1 MKTINTMGIP
11 ENKIAILLV
20 EDDPNLSDVLKDYLD
35 LLGYKVIH
43 AADGEKGLSSF
54 RKSKVDLCIL
64 DVMLPKK
71 DGFTLA
77 KEIRNENQL
86 VPIIFLTARGLM
98 EDRVTG
104 FKAGC
109 DDYIS
114 KPFSSEELSL
124 RIEAILRRC
133 RPPQPEQ
140 ADIIFIGRYTFDTTN
155 FELILGNEHHSLTPK
170 EAALLAVLCKHKNSL
185 LTREKALKEVWG
197 DDDYFIGRSM
207 DVFITKLRKYLKDDP
222 DVAIVNVH
230 GTGFRLE
237 VREPGTE

>member
-1 MKTINTMGIP
+1 M
-11 ENKIAILLV
+11 ENKNVILLV

-35 LLGYKVIH
+35 LLGYRVIC
-43 AADGEKGLSSF
+43 AADGEEGLAVF
-54 RKSKVDLCIL
+54 RASQVDLCLL
-64 DVMLPKK
+64 DVMLPRK

-77 KEIRNENQL
+77 MNIREINQQI
-86 VPIIFLTARGLM
+86 PIIFLTARGM
-98 EDRVTG
+98 TDDRISG

-109 DDYIS
+109 DDYIT

-133 RPPQPEQ
+133 RVISQPQIEV
-140 ADIIFIGRYTFDTTN
+140 ASIGNYTFDITN
-155 FELILGNEHHSLTPK
+155 FDLALGPVHHSLTPK
-170 EAALLAVLCKHKNSL
+170 EAALLKVLCHNKNNL
-185 LTREKALKEVWG
+185 VTREKALKEVWG

-222 DVAIVNVH
+222 GVAIVNVH

-237 VREPGTE
+237 APE

>member
-1 MKTINTMGIP
+1 MENRVTIS
-11 ENKIAILLV
+11 LV
-20 EDDPNLSDVLKDYLD
+20 EDDPNLSDVLRDYLD
-35 LLGYKVIH
+35 LLNYQVVH
-43 AADGEKGLSSF
+43 AADGEEGLLQF
-54 RKSKVDLCIL
+54 RNSRIDLCIL
-64 DVMLPKK
+64 DVMLPRK

-77 KEIRNENQL
+77 QDIRKINKQ

-98 EDRVTG
+98 EDRVIG

-133 RPPQPEQ
+133 KTSVEETGE
-140 ADIIFIGRYTFDTTN
+140 IIEIGEYSFDTAN
-155 FELILGNEHHSLTPK
+155 FILIHQKERHSLTPK
-170 EAALLAVLCKHKNSL
+170 EAALLKVLCRHINVL
-185 LTREKALKEVWG
+185 VTREKALKEVWG

-207 DVFITKLRKYLKDDP
+207 DVFITKLRKYLKEDP
-222 DVAIVNVH
+222 NVAIVNVH

-237 VREPGTE
+237 VHK

>member
-1 MKTINTMGIP
+1 METKVT
-11 ENKIAILLV
+11 ILLV

-35 LLGYKVIH
+35 LLGYQVIH
-43 AADGEKGLSSF
+43 AADGERGLDLY
-54 RKSKVDLCIL
+54 RKSVIDLCIL

-77 KEIRNENQL
+77 RNIREINRQ

-133 RPPQPEQ
+133 KTSS
-140 ADIIFIGRYTFDTTN
+140 ADLGEEIQIGEYLFDVVN
-155 FELILGNEHHSLTPK
+155 FVLVRENDRHSLTPK
-170 EAALLAVLCKHKNSL
+170 EAALLKVLCRNKNNL
-185 LTREKALKEVWG
+185 ITREKALMEVWG

-222 DVAIVNVH
+222 KVAIVNVH

-237 VREPGTE
+237 IQE

>member
-1 MKTINTMGIP
+1 MESKVR
-11 ENKIAILLV
+11 ILLV
-20 EDDPNLSDVLKDYLD
+20 EDDPNLSDVLKDYLE
-35 LLGYKVIH
+35 LLGYQVIL
-43 AADGEKGLSSF
+43 ATDGEEGLELY
-54 RKSKVDLCIL
+54 RKSELDLCIL

-77 KEIRNENQL
+77 RNIREINQQ
-86 VPIIFLTARGLM
+86 VPIIFLTARGMM

-109 DDYIS
+109 DDYIP

-133 RPPQPEQ
+133 KTNSIELGEVFQ
-140 ADIIFIGRYTFDTTN
+140 IGEYTFDVTN
-155 FELILGNEHHSLTPK
+155 FELIRKNYHHRLTPK
-170 EAALLAVLCKHKNSL
+170 EAALLKVMCRYKNTL

-222 DVAIVNVH
+222 KVAIVNVH

-237 VREPGTE
+237 VHE

>member
-1 MKTINTMGIP
+1 M
-11 ENKIAILLV
+11 ENKLTLLLV

-35 LLGYKVIH
+35 LSGYHVIH
-43 AADGEKGLSSF
+43 APDGEKGLELF
-54 RKSKVDLCIL
+54 QAHPVDLCIL

-77 KEIRNENQL
+77 TNIRSINQL

-98 EDRVTG
+98 EDRITG

-133 RPPQPEQ
+133 RNSGMPAEGNILIG
-140 ADIIFIGRYTFDTTN
+140 DYIFDVVN
-155 FELILGNEHHSLTPK
+155 FSLCRNEEKQSLTPK
-170 EAALLAVLCKHKNSL
+170 EAALLKVLCRNRNML
-185 LTREKALKEVWG
+185 VTREKALKEVWG

-222 DVAIVNVH
+222 NVAIVNVH

-237 VREPGTE
+237 VKEI

>member
-1 MKTINTMGIP
+1 M
-11 ENKIAILLV
+11 ENKVTILLV

-35 LLGYKVIH
+35 LTGYQVIH
-43 AADGEKGLSSF
+43 ADDGDKGLLLF
-54 RKSKVDLCIL
+54 KESKIDLCIL

-71 DGFTLA
+71 DGFALA
-77 KEIRNENQL
+77 QEIREINQQ

-133 RPPQPEQ
+133 RPNTGDPGELLQ
-140 ADIIFIGRYTFDTTN
+140 IGEYTFDVTN
-155 FELILGNEHHSLTPK
+155 FILTRGNKKQNLTPK
-170 EAALLAVLCKHKNSL
+170 EAALLKVLCRHRNTL
-185 LTREKALKEVWG
+185 ITREKALKEVWG

-222 DVAIVNVH
+222 NVAIVNVH

-237 VREPGTE
+237 VAG

>member
-1 MKTINTMGIP
+1 MD
-11 ENKIAILLV
+11 NKLTLLLV

-35 LLGYKVIH
+35 LSGYHVIH
-43 AADGEKGLSSF
+43 APDGETGLELF
-54 RKSKVDLCIL
+54 LANPVDLCIL

-77 KEIRNENQL
+77 GNIRSINQL

-98 EDRVTG
+98 EDRITG

-133 RPPQPEQ
+133 RNSGPPAEG
-140 ADIIFIGRYTFDTTN
+140 AILIGEYTFDIVN
-155 FELILGNEHHSLTPK
+155 FTLCRNKEKQPLTPK
-170 EAALLAVLCKHKNSL
+170 EAALLKVLCRNRNML
-185 LTREKALKEVWG
+185 VTREKALKEVWG

-222 DVAIVNVH
+222 NVAIVNVH

-237 VREPGTE
+237 VKEI

>member
-1 MKTINTMGIP
+1 MGIP
-11 ENKIAILLV
+11 ENKIVILLV

-43 AADGEKGLSSF
+43 AADGVKGLESF
-54 RKSKVDLCIL
+54 RKSRIDLCIL
-64 DVMLPKK
+64 DVMLPRK

-77 KEIRNENQL
+77 ADIRNENKL
-86 VPIIFLTARGLM
+86 VPIIFLTARGMM

-133 RPPQPEQ
+133 MSAQPAQPELMKL
-140 ADIIFIGRYTFDTTN
+140 GKYVFDSAN
-155 FELILGNEHHSLTPK
+155 FELIYENVRHSLTPK
-170 EAALLAVLCKHKNSL
+170 EAALLAVLCRHKNTV

-222 DVAIVNVH
+222 DVAIVNIH

-237 VREPGTE
+237 IREPGNE

>member
-1 MKTINTMGIP
+1 MV
-11 ENKIAILLV
+11 NKITILLV

-35 LLGYKVIH
+35 LLGYQVIH
-43 AADGEKGLSSF
+43 AADGDSGLVLF
-54 RKSKVDLCIL
+54 RESGIDLCIL

-77 KEIRNENQL
+77 RNIRELNKQ
-86 VPIIFLTARGLM
+86 VPIIFLTARGMM
-98 EDRVTG
+98 EDRVIG

-133 RPPQPEQ
+133 MVNSNDRAESIQIGEY
-140 ADIIFIGRYTFDTTN
+140 IFDVVN
-155 FELILGNEHHSLTPK
+155 FELIRNKDRHSLTPK
-170 EAALLAVLCKHKNSL
+170 EAALLKVLCSHKNSL
-185 LTREKALKEVWG
+185 VTREFALKEVWG

-222 DVAIVNVH
+222 NVAIVNVH

-237 VREPGTE
+237 VKD

>member
-1 MKTINTMGIP
+1 M
-11 ENKIAILLV
+11 NKVTILLV

-35 LLGYKVIH
+35 LLGYQVIH
-43 AADGEKGLSSF
+43 AADGEMGLILF
-54 RKSKVDLCIL
+54 RKSGIDLCIL

-71 DGFTLA
+71 DGFSLA
-77 KEIRNENQL
+77 RNIREINKQ

-98 EDRVTG
+98 EDKVIG

-133 RPPQPEQ
+133 LVNGGERT
-140 ADIIFIGRYTFDTTN
+140 DIIAIGEYTFDVVN
-155 FELILGNEHHSLTPK
+155 FELTWNNERVSLTPK
-170 EAALLAVLCKHKNSL
+170 EAALLKVLCRNKNQL
-185 LTREKALKEVWG
+185 VTRENALKEVWG
-197 DDDYFIGRSM
+197 NDDYFIGRSM
-207 DVFITKLRKYLKDDP
+207 DVFITKLRKYLKNDSK
-222 DVAIVNVH
+222 VAIVNVH

-237 VREPGTE
+237 VNESI

>member
-1 MKTINTMGIP
+1 
-11 ENKIAILLV
+11 
-20 EDDPNLSDVLKDYLD
+20 LKDYLEM
-35 LLGYKVIH
+35 LGYQVIL
-43 AADGEKGLSSF
+43 AADGDAGLANY

-77 KEIRNENQL
+77 KDIRELNSQ

-104 FKAGC
+104 FKSGA
-109 DDYIS
+109 DDYIT

-133 RPPQPEQ
+133 GISQNGEEDNIQ
-140 ADIIFIGRYTFDTTN
+140 IGEYLFDVAN
-155 FELILGNEHHSLTPK
+155 FELVHGKEKHSLTPK
-170 EAALLAVLCKHKNSL
+170 EAALLKVLCKHKNTL

-222 DVAIVNVH
+222 NVAIMNVH

-237 VREPGTE
+237 VKE